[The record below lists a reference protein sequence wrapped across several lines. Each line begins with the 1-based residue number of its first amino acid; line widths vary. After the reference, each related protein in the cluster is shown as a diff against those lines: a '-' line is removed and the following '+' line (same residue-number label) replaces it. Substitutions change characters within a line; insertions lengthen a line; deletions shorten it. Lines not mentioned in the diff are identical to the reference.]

1 MTGTSTKELVKENN
15 EILSQV
21 AEVVS
26 SVPNE
31 DIHQTM
37 VKIRRQ
43 RQREDIAWYTKWFS
57 SIVVMVA
64 MTLRSTGETTL
75 LVWDLYLS
83 TIGIFGWLVVSL
95 LWKDRALI
103 LLNGFGLLVLLMQHL
118 IARLLFF

>member
-1 MTGTSTKELVKENN
+1 MTSKSTKELVKENN

-95 LWKDRALI
+95 LWKDILQKIFISGRVIIKALHSTI
-103 LLNGFGLLVLLMQHL
+103 TDFLK
-118 IARLLFF
+118 

>member
-1 MTGTSTKELVKENN
+1 MTSKSTKELVKENN

-43 RQREDIAWYTKWFS
+43 RQREDIAWYNKWFS

-103 LLNGFGLLVLLMQHL
+103 LLNGFGLLVLLSGV
-118 IARLLFF
+118 IKSFI

>member
-1 MTGTSTKELVKENN
+1 MTSKSTKELVKENN

-103 LLNGFGLLVLLMQHL
+103 LLNGFGLLVLLSGV
-118 IARLLFF
+118 IKSFI